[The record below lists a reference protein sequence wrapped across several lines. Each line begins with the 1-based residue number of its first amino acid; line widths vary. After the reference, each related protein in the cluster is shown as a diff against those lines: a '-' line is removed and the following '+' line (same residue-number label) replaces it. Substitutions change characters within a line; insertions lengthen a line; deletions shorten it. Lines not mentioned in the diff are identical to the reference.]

1 MTGARSFPIW
11 LALLLS
17 LASVAVG
24 WSFGGNPADDAM
36 FAARY
41 TARVSFPLFILVYV
55 AAPMQR
61 LRPSDFWRSIVRRRR
76 QWGLGFALAHT
87 IHLIA
92 LAYRSIEFLG
102 MPALQSLL
110 GGGLAYA
117 LMFAMAATS
126 NDASMR
132 ALGIWWKRLHRAG
145 LHWIWF
151 IFAFSYLKRIF
162 DPGMAMQ
169 GLILFPI
176 CVIALGIRIAAH
188 QQGKRAKVA
197 VA

>member
-1 MTGARSFPIW
+1 LR
-11 LALLLS
+11 LL
-17 LASVAVG
+17 
-24 WSFGGNPADDAM
+24 
-36 FAARY
+36 
-41 TARVSFPLFILVYV
+41 
-55 AAPMQR
+55 
-61 LRPSDFWRSIVRRRR
+61 
-76 QWGLGFALAHT
+76 
-87 IHLIA
+87 
-92 LAYRSIEFLG
+92 
-102 MPALQSLL
+102 ALQSLL